1 MAQIQK
7 TAPLGTACRNLP
19 TGSKVLRLHDVNE
32 STYYLFIIIIFVDML
47 PVTET

>member
-19 TGSKVLRLHDVNE
+19 AGSQVLRLHDVTE
-32 STYYLFIIIIFVDML
+32 STYYLL
-47 PVTET
+47 L